1 MPRLDLQVDA
11 PPGLGFELRRG
22 YVSFGVWGAC
32 CVLWKGLTK
41 FRLMRPCRVDTTTVA
56 GTLGVPGGGMAGDS
70 ATTARSRLIAP
81 WRVRKEALMS
91 EVPRPSLPQARL
103 RFLRCLR
110 SVLGTGPTDGSVGSM
125 RYVPARLGVSR
136 RVL

>member
-1 MPRLDLQVDA
+1 MSVSQCGV
-11 PPGLGFELRRG
+11 PGCAARG
-22 YVSFGVWGAC
+22 GE
-32 CVLWKGLTK
+32 GLTK

-56 GTLGVPGGGMAGDS
+56 GTLGVPGGGIAGDS
-70 ATTARSRLIAP
+70 ATMARSRLIAP

-110 SVLGTGPTDGSVGSM
+110 SVLGTGPSDGSVGSM
-125 RYVPARLGVSR
+125 RYVPIRSR
-136 RVL
+136 GKQERDAMGTEYVHTFDGNVL